1 MDEAHEL
8 RKKISR
14 CRRSLLVMAH
24 PAPIATL
31 EAMIKAA
38 ESRLA
43 EIEPHDELSEPEL
56 ADR

>member
-8 RKKISR
+8 RKKIAR

-24 PAPIATL
+24 PVPIAAL

-43 EIEPHDELSEPEL
+43 ELEPHEHSEPEL